1 MKGKARRLLSW
12 VCVLA
17 LCMSLLP
24 VTALAAPTESGT
36 QENPVTNTK
45 NQVTVNKWVS
55 QDQDGSYRLNME
67 AYASNE
73 VTSTTTTKPLDIV
86 LVLDVSGSMDDGF
99 GESGYVYSLV
109 EKKTNW
115 SYNDISSRTYY
126 YEKDG
131 KYYPVVGK
139 ADWSWE
145 TREYEN
151 YRIGYETGSW
161 WDPDFHQLGKASDDP
176 AEDLVETTLY
186 TRHYEQAGT
195 KLDSMKTA
203 VNSFIDSVAE
213 SAKKTEADHQ
223 ISVVQFAYE
232 RDAHSN
238 YPTETVANLTSVNTE
253 QGVADLKEAVN
264 GLRANGA
271 TRADEGLKEA
281 QTVLNRI
288 SADRNSQKV
297 VVLFTDGEPTSGNS
311 FEGRVA
317 ATAVNTAKDM
327 KDDNVTI
334 YTVGIFEGADPSDTT
349 QYNANRYMNAVS
361 SNYPSATAQSQW
373 YGDVRPDW
381 DSLQWGD
388 RASGDYYLAAENA
401 NGLEEV
407 FKDIADTVTEYFR
420 GLS

>member
-1 MKGKARRLLSW
+1 M
-12 VCVLA
+12 
-17 LCMSLLP
+17 
-24 VTALAAPTESGT
+24 
-36 QENPVTNTK
+36 
-45 NQVTVNKWVS
+45 
-55 QDQDGSYRLNME
+55 
-67 AYASNE
+67 
-73 VTSTTTTKPLDIV
+73 
-86 LVLDVSGSMDDGF
+86 
-99 GESGYVYSLV
+99 
-109 EKKTNW
+109 
-115 SYNDISSRTYY
+115 
-126 YEKDG
+126 
-131 KYYPVVGK
+131 
-139 ADWSWE
+139 
-145 TREYEN
+145 
-151 YRIGYETGSW
+151 
-161 WDPDFHQLGKASDDP
+161 
-176 AEDLVETTLY
+176 ETTLY

-407 FKDIADTVTEYFR
+407 FKDIADTVTDSTLEVYPDAQAVLTDTLAYAGPKLHLDR
-420 GLS
+420 W